1 MVRGRKSKVFSD
13 DQSKV
18 LWKEA
23 DVMYTWLDSQ
33 DRTKKSFAKVFTQWK
48 QNQADD
54 ILSRGLTEF
63 ASIIPPKPSDP
74 GDENAHD
81 SYQKAL
87 GTYSPHIVSFFTNRF
102 NQNYKSKVDP
112 SQPAQPASSKSS
124 SIPGYSDS
132 QEERVL
138 QAIRRAF
145 VILKGAYS
153 ARELWIDEC
162 DLEIKDEETRIRNT
176 QSLDNALSGGA
187 LRNVAIANLWK
198 GMDDNRRREWEAKA
212 QKMAHDVTENQEYFP
227 YIMTEALRSMIM
239 RKQLGSVVLKFAY
252 ALRRNDGILDS
263 GISYVGY
270 DASKDTEIEVQLEDD
285 EEEKADW
292 CALADGVLPKVLKE
306 EIPSISCKF
315 PKNKDGEILFPPV
328 DLDMVTAQQLQELLD
343 MYFRRLWEE
352 ASKGCTTVPRANIIA
367 EPDRYIDIARFPRL
381 PKSLIFP
388 TSRGEVLSLAEYL
401 IELTDAGQ
409 PFQFR
414 MTAES
419 TLETVKPEMDTEELE
434 APLRLITSDDDL
446 QALRAIGAQQG
457 VATSSLG
464 SVHTEKEHSPA
475 PASPRSP
482 SLRLGLSDDQP
493 ISSPW
498 HTPPPAESSPTD
510 TGSGGK
516 RKRASEIPPPE
527 SPRSKGS
534 SPGREPSPTND
545 LPGPEPSPTNDL
557 PGREPSLTHDL
568 AGATTRL
575 AKRRKTA
582 KWYGYVG
589 KNGEILDE
597 PPSADNVEDVET
609 PETKPSPEKGRGRR
623 KRTEVKSYRV

>member
-23 DVMYTWLDSQ
+23 DAMYSWLDSQ
-33 DRTKKSFAKVFTQWK
+33 DRTRKGFAKAFTQWK

-54 ILSRGLTEF
+54 ILSRGLAEF

-74 GDENAHD
+74 GDENAQD

-87 GTYSPHIVSFFTNRF
+87 GTYSPHIVAFFTNRF

-112 SQPAQPASSKSS
+112 GQPAQPAGSKSS
-124 SIPGYSDS
+124 SVPGYTDS
-132 QEERVL
+132 QEEWVL

-145 VILKGAYS
+145 VILKGAYT

-176 QSLDNALSGGA
+176 QGPDNALSGGT

-198 GMDDNRRREWEAKA
+198 GMDDNRRNTWEVKA
-212 QKMAHDVTENQEYFP
+212 QKLAHDVTENQEYFP
-227 YIMTEALRSMIM
+227 YIMTEALRSMVM

-252 ALRRNDGILDS
+252 AVRRNDGILDS

-270 DASKDTEIEVQLEDD
+270 DASKDKEIEVLLEDD

-292 CALADGVLPKVLKE
+292 CELADGLLPKALKE

-315 PKNKDGEILFPPV
+315 PKSENGDILFPPV
-328 DLDMVTAQQLQELLD
+328 DLDMITAQQLQELLD
-343 MYFRRLWEE
+343 VYFRRLWEA
-352 ASKGCTTVPRANIIA
+352 ASKGCTAVPRANIIA

-414 MTAES
+414 I
-419 TLETVKPEMDTEELE
+419 LETVKPEVNDKEPET
-434 APLRLITSDDDL
+434 PLRLITSDDDL
-446 QALRAIGAQQG
+446 ALQAITAQQG
-457 VATSSLG
+457 VATSSPG
-464 SVHTEKEHSPA
+464 SVHMEKENSPE
-475 PASPRSP
+475 PPSPKSPSPHLGLNSPPTASPC
-482 SLRLGLSDDQP
+482 
-493 ISSPW
+493 
-498 HTPPPAESSPTD
+498 HTPMPSEISPTEA
-510 TGSGGK
+510 GSGGK
-516 RKRASEIPPPE
+516 RKRTSETPHDSE
-527 SPRSKGS
+527 SPQSKEG
-534 SPGREPSPTND
+534 SPGQKGD
-545 LPGPEPSPTNDL
+545 
-557 PGREPSLTHDL
+557 
-568 AGATTRL
+568 TTTIP
-575 AKRRKTA
+575 AKRQKT
-582 KWYGYVG
+582 KRWYGYVG

-597 PPSADNVEDVET
+597 PPSADGLEGAET
-609 PETKPSPEKGRGRR
+609 PETKPLSPKKGRGRR
-623 KRTEVKSYRV
+623 KRMEVKSYRV

>member
-74 GDENAHD
+74 GDENAHN
-81 SYQKAL
+81 SHQKAL
-87 GTYSPHIVSFFTNRF
+87 GTYSPHIVAFFTNRF

-112 SQPAQPASSKSS
+112 HAQPASSKSS

-138 QAIRRAF
+138 QAIQRAF

-162 DLEIKDEETRIRNT
+162 DLEIKDEETRIRNA
-176 QSLDNALSGGA
+176 QSPDNALSGGA

-198 GMDDNRRREWEAKA
+198 GMDDNRRKEWEVKV
-212 QKMAHDVTENQEYFP
+212 QTLAHDVTENQEYFP
-227 YIMTEALRSMIM
+227 YIMTEALRSMVM

-252 ALRRNDGILDS
+252 AMRRDDGVLDS
-263 GISYVGY
+263 GISYLGY
-270 DASKDTEIEVQLEDD
+270 DASKDKEIEVLLEDD

-292 CALADGVLPKVLKE
+292 CELADGLLPKVLKKE
-306 EIPSISCKF
+306 VPSISCKF
-315 PKNKDGEILFPPV
+315 PKNENGDILFPPV

-343 MYFRRLWEE
+343 VYFRLLWEA
-352 ASKGCTTVPRANIIA
+352 ASKGCSPVPRAGILA
-367 EPDRYIDIARFPRL
+367 EPERYIGMARFPRL

-388 TSRGEVLSLAEYL
+388 VSRGEVLSLAEYL

-414 MTAES
+414 I
-419 TLETVKPEMDTEELE
+419 LETAKPEVDDEEPE
-434 APLRLITSDDDL
+434 TPLHLITSDDALAL
-446 QALRAIGAQQG
+446 QAISAQQG
-457 VATSSLG
+457 VATEP
-464 SVHTEKEHSPA
+464 HTEKEPSPE
-475 PASPRSP
+475 PPSPKSP
-482 SLRLGLSDDQP
+482 SPLLDLDRLP
-493 ISSPW
+493 TESPC
-498 HTPPPAESSPTD
+498 HTPPPSETRLAEA
-510 TGSGGK
+510 GSGGK
-516 RKRASEIPPPE
+516 RKRASEIPPPPDSE
-527 SPRSKGS
+527 SPQSKEG
-534 SPGREPSPTND
+534 SPGPKGNTKTVP
-545 LPGPEPSPTNDL
+545 
-557 PGREPSLTHDL
+557 
-568 AGATTRL
+568 
-575 AKRRKTA
+575 AKRQKT
-582 KWYGYVG
+582 KRWYGYVG
-589 KNGEILDE
+589 KNGEVLDE
-597 PPSADNVEDVET
+597 PPSADDLEDAET
-609 PETKPSPEKGRGRR
+609 PETKPPSPEKGRGRR